1 MTPSQVMEYLEH
13 DLSGLLETLGKE
25 RDARAAKSGGGGG
38 GGGGGAPVLSAAH
51 VKSYAKQLVE
61 GVAYMHEN
69 HVLHR
74 DLKGSNLLIS
84 ADGQLKIADWGLAR
98 SWASAAES
106 AALVTLTPSG
116 KYKEPRFTNRVITLW
131 YRPPELLLG
140 AERYGAAVDMW
151 SVGCLVAEVGG
162 GRDGFGVA
170 FGKLERLAWRK
181 VSRQPSETDGGGIN
195 WRPSSSESITQS
207 LNHSITQS
215 LNHSITQSLNHSI
228 TQSLNH
234 SITQSPPRRR
244 ADRRQADPLR
254 LDRDRAGLAHLR
266 GGVVNAGARS
276 EERGERTRHRSGA
289 ARVAEG
295 ARQDWA
301 PERTTRK

>member
-1 MTPSQVMEYLEH
+1 MAPSQVMEYLEH

-25 RDARAAKSGGGGG
+25 RDARAAKSGSGGGG
-38 GGGGGAPVLSAAH
+38 CGGGAPVLSAAH

-170 FGKLERLAWRK
+170 LGKLEGLAWRK
-181 VSRQPSETDGGGIN
+181 FSRQPSETDGGGIN
-195 WRPSSSESITQS
+195 WRPSSKSINQS
-207 LNHSITQS
+207 I
-215 LNHSITQSLNHSI
+215 
-228 TQSLNH
+228 NH
-234 SITQSPPRRR
+234 SITQSPPRRQ

-254 LDRDRAGLAHLR
+254 LDRDRTGLAHLR
-266 GGVVNAGARS
+266 GGVNAGARS
-276 EERGERTRHRSGA
+276 EERGERRSHISGA

-301 PERTTRK
+301 P